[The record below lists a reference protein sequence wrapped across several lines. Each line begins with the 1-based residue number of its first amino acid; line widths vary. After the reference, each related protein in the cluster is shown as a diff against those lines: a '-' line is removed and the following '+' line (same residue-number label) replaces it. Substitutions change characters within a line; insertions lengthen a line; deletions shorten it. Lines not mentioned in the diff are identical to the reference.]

1 MIILKNLTSPPT
13 CWLNVVPVLKFP
25 KISRNCCIDSGDNS
39 FDSCCDQL
47 SISALVNSFGLSP
60 MPKGFFVKRSANF
73 SFDSLEATSA
83 LESIAFRWIR
93 ADKQTYEIDS
103 KFILVVLEKMSFF
116 SKIPAIRWVLNR
128 NSIFFVPFLQL
139 NPNEYCLPYMKCL
152 TEIIVP
158 KTVINL
164 NVFVYS

>member
-1 MIILKNLTSPPT
+1 
-13 CWLNVVPVLKFP
+13 
-25 KISRNCCIDSGDNS
+25 
-39 FDSCCDQL
+39 
-47 SISALVNSFGLSP
+47 

-116 SKIPAIRWVLNR
+116 FQNTCDKM
-128 NSIFFVPFLQL
+128 SI
-139 NPNEYCLPYMKCL
+139 K
-152 TEIIVP
+152 
-158 KTVINL
+158 
-164 NVFVYS
+164 